1 MSHTSL
7 LTYVP
12 ADLITVIMKVKFW
25 VKWENQTIE
34 EIEYIEEKEK
44 GKRQ

>member
-1 MSHTSL
+1 
-7 LTYVP
+7 
-12 ADLITVIMKVKFW
+12 MKVKFW

-34 EIEYIEEKEK
+34 ETEHVEEKEK

>member
-1 MSHTSL
+1 M
-7 LTYVP
+7 YVP

-34 EIEYIEEKEK
+34 ETEYVEEKEK